1 MIKILIADD
10 HPLIR
15 TGLLTTLTGEEDLQV
30 VGEAVNANE
39 VQSKVLELSPDVL
52 LLDLGMPGPSPAA
65 TVQFIQA
72 HCPQVKIL
80 ILTAYKD
87 EIYVRDM
94 IKMGV
99 SGYVLKD
106 EVPETLVLA
115 IRTVM
120 GGGAWL
126 SQSVMQII
134 SKQPAHQNRQD
145 DLLTKREQDV
155 LCLIAK
161 GYSNGQIAKILDITE
176 GTIKNHVVSLYQKL
190 DIHSRA
196 EAVIIAIKFV
206 NSNRIESIE
215 KLIEE

>member
-1 MIKILIADD
+1 
-10 HPLIR
+10 
-15 TGLLTTLTGEEDLQV
+15 
-30 VGEAVNANE
+30 VGEAINGNE
-39 VQSKVLELSPDVL
+39 VQSKVQELSPDIL
-52 LLDLGMPGPSPAA
+52 LLDLGMPGPSPIS
-65 TVQFIQA
+65 TVQYIQT
-72 HCPQVKIL
+72 HFPFVKIL

-94 IKMGV
+94 IKLGV

-115 IRTVM
+115 IKTVF

-134 SKQPAHQNRQD
+134 SKQPSHQNSQD
-145 DLLTKREQDV
+145 YFLTKREQDV
-155 LCLIAK
+155 LYLIAK
-161 GYSNGQIAKILDITE
+161 GYSNGQIAKELDITE

-206 NSNRIESIE
+206 NSNRFESIE